1 MTRIRTLPAFVL
13 ALGLSGPTL
22 HAQEAPVGDIT
33 AEGLIEA
40 LTPRPQRVLRGVT
53 PVLREEDMPSIDLSV
68 EFEFGSFELT
78 ENAQS
83 LLTSLGQAITSDAL
97 QPYRFRLSGHTDAVG
112 SEDFN
117 QELSMARAEAVREYL
132 VTTVGIGLDRLEA
145 TGLGETQL
153 LFEETPDDPR
163 NRRVEVRVLPN

>member
-1 MTRIRTLPAFVL
+1 MRPIYNLPVVIAL
-13 ALGLSGPTL
+13 ALAAATS

-78 ENAQS
+78 PDAKA

-112 SEDFN
+112 SEEFN
-117 QELSMARAEAVREYL
+117 QELSMARAEAVRQFL
-132 VTTVGIGLDRLEA
+132 VAETGILTERLETA
-145 TGLGETQL
+145 GLGETQL
-153 LFEETPDDPR
+153 LFVGAPDDPR
-163 NRRVEVRVLPN
+163 NRRVEVRVLPD